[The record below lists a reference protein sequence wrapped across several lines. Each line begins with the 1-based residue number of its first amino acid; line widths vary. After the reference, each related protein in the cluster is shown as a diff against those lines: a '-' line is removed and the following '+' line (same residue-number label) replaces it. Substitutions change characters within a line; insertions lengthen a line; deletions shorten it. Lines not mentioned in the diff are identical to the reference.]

1 MALPRLFVMA
11 LLGLTACGKPEQVV
25 VRMQGA
31 PDEALVTV
39 DDRYIGKLGRIE
51 KAGMRLPPGVYR
63 LTIEANGYFP
73 HDQLLELV
81 EGAPPSKIVVE
92 LQPIPD

>member
-1 MALPRLFVMA
+1 MG
-11 LLGLTACGKPEQVV
+11 LLALTACGKPAQVL

-31 PDEALVTV
+31 PDDALVTV

-51 KAGMRLPPGVYR
+51 KAGMKLPPGVHR

-73 HDQLLELV
+73 HDQILELM
-81 EGAPPSKIVVE
+81 EGAPPSDVVVE
-92 LQPIPD
+92 LQPVPD